1 MDGQTYEIKLNL
13 NIDDSQLTNAERRIK
28 NMENGRVGGRGGSR
42 TSGVGSYSNIPARQ
56 QGYYRLLN
64 QRFGST
70 RGLSNEGFLGNVNR
84 MYHRSDVFKRA
95 FLGNLTSLPGMLRNL
110 SNFGSVL
117 GSIGKIAGGVVPVL
131 GTLASALSGVA
142 KVFLAYK
149 GITFAIQGGA
159 LMLGNKLLNS
169 QELGQAGSSLMQFE
183 MARKGL
189 GGSYRQ
195 AYDDAARLAAEYGFS
210 RTGILNSINMLTGL
224 NVGNRTL
231 GRDEATRIATQAGK
245 IAHVGGVPFERVNI
259 NLQQLLGQ
267 PTPSA
272 RDLRELIQAAPI
284 IGKIAQQ
291 SMAKKGVAGDIF
303 AYLKDKSAL
312 LDVLN
317 SFDKMIESNPYMQA
331 RGKASLYKENFLINI
346 VDSNKSVWPK
356 IAEGLGAFYDE
367 AGKIVNQLL
376 PKLGDLLSPE
386 NIRNMMAEVTTF
398 FSAIYDIFATIG
410 NGIKGLTNF
419 IPYVGWNGVV
429 GRYAPT
435 YSLDKDNNLIMGTPS
450 KFYTIGSYY
459 GNKRDNAINW
469 SLFADRQ
476 AKLLPETPHFEATL
490 RSVYDA
496 QNAGSPTAA
505 SSFAPMWSKDLNTAT
520 VRNKLLPYDR
530 IKKAFEQEF
539 ARNPW
544 AFMQTI
550 QTGNVVS
557 SILDQSKVASFM
569 NDLSNSDLDTN
580 SDNIATSDGLSDITK
595 GARAL
600 IINFNRE
607 IVSMPISIDN
617 VNDGT
622 DLGSQLQGSLYDN
635 IVRGLQIALNNS
647 TGAM

>member
-28 NMENGRVGGRGGSR
+28 NMENGRVGGSGGSR
-42 TSGVGSYSNIPARQ
+42 ISGGGSYSNIPARQ

-117 GSIGKIAGGVVPVL
+117 GSIGKIAGGVVPAL
-131 GTLASALSGVA
+131 GAFASAFTKLGG
-142 KVFLAYK
+142 VFLAYK
-149 GITFAIQGGA
+149 GIGMAVSGGI
-159 LMLGNKLLNS
+159 LSLGTKFMNS
-169 QELGQAGSSLMQFE
+169 AAMTQAGSSLMQFQ

-189 GGSYRQ
+189 GS
-195 AYDDAARLAAEYGFS
+195 AYEQSLNDATRLAAEYGFS
-210 RTGILNSINMLTGL
+210 RTGILNSINMLSGL
-224 NVGNRTL
+224 NVGNRKLDRT
-231 GRDEATRIATQAGK
+231 EATRIATQAGK

-267 PTPSA
+267 PVPSA

-291 SMAKKGVAGDIF
+291 SMAKRNISGDVF
-303 AYLKDKSAL
+303 TYLKDKSEL
-312 LDVLN
+312 LRVLN
-317 SFDKMIESNPYMQA
+317 EFDQMIESNPLM
-331 RGKASLYKENFLINI
+331 RSKGRISLAKENFYIDIADRGSGFWEAIAKGNEKLFAALARSVGRAISKIDPEKLSYMFDSLADNVEGGINAI
-346 VDSNKSVWPK
+346 VNFFDTMGP
-356 IAEGLGAFYDE
+356 ILRG
-367 AGKIVNQLL
+367 AGK
-376 PKLGDLLSPE
+376 
-386 NIRNMMAEVTTF
+386 
-398 FSAIYDIFATIG
+398 AI
-410 NGIKGLTNF
+410 
-419 IPYVGWNGVV
+419 GW
-429 GRYAPT
+429 T
-435 YSLDKDNNLIMGTPS
+435 
-450 KFYTIGSYY
+450 
-459 GNKRDNAINW
+459 
-469 SLFADRQ
+469 
-476 AKLLPETPHFEATL
+476 
-490 RSVYDA
+490 
-496 QNAGSPTAA
+496 
-505 SSFAPMWSKDLNTAT
+505 LNTAFGKGNWGAQTT
-520 VRNKLLPYDR
+520 VRLTSALGRVVTGNSPIFKYYLPQYNAETGEIEPGKP
-530 IKKAFEQEF
+530 IKKFGRSWKYEDKSREAEFNAVKRAKEAILKDTNIPKYQWKSIIENKSAWTEIENFSSFFPKGFALNPEF
-539 ARNPW
+539 ANPV
-544 AFMQTI
+544 AE
-550 QTGNVVS
+550 
-557 SILDQSKVASFM
+557 LDPNA
-569 NDLSNSDLDTN
+569 N
-580 SDNIATSDGLSDITK
+580 NIATSDGLSDITK